1 MSKIKISL
9 ICIFIMLI
17 SLGLAGCATDKTDHG
32 SAASTISVQ
41 DDFGRT
47 IKLQMVPERIVSLA
61 PAHTEILFALGLGNR
76 VVGVTDYCDYP
87 AEVKKKT
94 RVGGYMDPN
103 LEKIVALNPDLVVAD
118 SLNQEVVNQ
127 LDKANIQVLALNP
140 NDIKGVMTAI
150 AKIGKA
156 TGSEKEA
163 KDLAARIQRQINDV
177 VGKTKGILPGDKP
190 RVYYEIWN
198 EPLMAAGPGTVIND
212 LIELSGGINVAG
224 DAAKEYPEYS
234 MEVLIKKDPQ
244 IMIHSYGHGTEA
256 PSGRI
261 GDRPGW
267 QGMSC
272 IRDKRI
278 YSVDAN
284 LVTRPGPRIGIA
296 LQELARIIHPE
307 LFADKVKGDN

>member
-1 MSKIKISL
+1 MRKVKISL
-9 ICIFIMLI
+9 VCILVMFL
-17 SLGLAGCATDKTDHG
+17 SLGLIGCGSDKPKG
-32 SAASTISVQ
+32 VGEASVISLQ

-47 IKLQMVPERIVSLA
+47 IKLQMVPQRIVSLA

-76 VVGVTDYCDYP
+76 VVGVTDFCDYP
-87 AEVKKKT
+87 AEVQQKT

-103 LEKIVALNPDLVVAD
+103 LEEIVALDPDLVVAD

-140 NDIKGVMTAI
+140 KDIKGVMRAI
-150 AKIGKA
+150 DKIGKA

-163 KDLAARIQRQINDV
+163 GNLTAKIQQQINNV
-177 VGKTKGILPGDKP
+177 VEKTKGILPGDKP

-198 EPLMAAGPGTVIND
+198 EPLMAAGPGTFIDD
-212 LIELSGGINVAG
+212 LIELSGGTNVAG
-224 DAAKEYPEYS
+224 DSAKEYPEYS

-261 GDRPGW
+261 VDRPGW

-284 LVTRPGPRIGIA
+284 LVTRPGPRIGTA
-296 LQELARIIHPE
+296 LQKLARIIHPE
-307 LFADKVKGDN
+307 LFADQVKGDN